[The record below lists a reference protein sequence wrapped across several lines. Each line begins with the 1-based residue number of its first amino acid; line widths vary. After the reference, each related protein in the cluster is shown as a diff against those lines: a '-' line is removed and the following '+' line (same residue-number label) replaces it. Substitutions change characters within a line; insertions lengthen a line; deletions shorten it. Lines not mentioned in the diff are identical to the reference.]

1 MTTAVGIDVGKAA
14 LDLAVDGVSGVV
26 RFANNAAGI
35 RKLVARLG
43 RLDDPRIVVE
53 ATGGYE
59 ETLLEACCDAG
70 LWICRANP
78 RQARDFAR
86 ATGELA
92 KTDAID
98 AALLALMAR
107 LLHERLRRHEAPH
120 PWQRELRDWLRR
132 RGQVVVTLQAQKQQ
146 TALTSPAVRQLMAR
160 TIAAL
165 KRELAAID
173 AAMQALLKTHASP
186 ALRSAKGMG
195 PIFQATSLAL
205 LPELGRLS
213 RQQIAKLVGVA
224 PMNRDSGQTTG
235 KRRIRGGRAPV
246 RVALYMATLSAVRW
260 DPVMRAHYQQ
270 LRARGKLG
278 KVALVACMRKLLT
291 IVNARR
297 RDELR
302 TQGGDVVAA

>member
-1 MTTAVGIDVGKAA
+1 MTAVGVDVGKAA
-14 LDLAVDGVSGVV
+14 LDVAIDGVPRVL
-26 RFANNAAGI
+26 RFANTGAGI
-35 RKLVARLG
+35 RKLVG
-43 RLDDPRIVVE
+43 RLSEVLEARVVVE

-59 ETLLEACCDAG
+59 GALLEACCDAG
-70 LWICRANP
+70 LWVAQINP

-98 AALLALMAR
+98 ARLLCLMAR
-107 LLHERLRRHEAPH
+107 LFVDRLRRYEAPA

-132 RGQVVVTLQAQKQQ
+132 RGQVVITLQAQKQQ
-146 TALTSPAVRQLMAR
+146 TAMTAPAVRKLMAR

-165 KRELAAID
+165 TRELAAID
-173 AAMQALLKTHASP
+173 RAMQALLKAHASP
-186 ALRSAKGMG
+186 ALRSSKGMG

-205 LPELGRLS
+205 LPELGTLT

-224 PMNRDSGQTTG
+224 PMNRDSGQMHG
-235 KRRIRGGRAPV
+235 KRRVRGGRAPV

-260 DPVMRAHYQQ
+260 DPTLRAHYQQ

-302 TQGGDVVAA
+302 SGGGTAITA